1 MTTALTA
8 ALFDVDGTLVDS
20 NYLHVSAW
28 SEALA
33 QTGHDVP
40 MAAIHRAMG
49 MGSSDLL
56 DALLPANRD
65 RAADEAIS
73 SAHGALY
80 ATYRNRL
87 RPLAKAA
94 DLLRACKSAG
104 FLVVLAT
111 SAEPAE
117 LARLRETLDADDVI
131 DEVVCGSDAQATKP
145 APDLVQV
152 ALDRIGVG
160 PGQAV
165 FVGDTVWD
173 VQACQ
178 RAGVRCIGVA
188 SGGIC
193 ATDLVEAGAVA
204 VYADP
209 ADLLAS
215 TAGDLATAVID
226 DWEATAGARAEGP
239 TRLAVLAA
247 IINDGAASEAIA
259 TTTERALADA
269 LGHSAEGSLD
279 PAARSAMARLL
290 RLAGDTPGGKALA
303 AALNQ
308 TFLLP
313 DDSWPALARDGR
325 GQAFADLYRR
335 LAMPGMRGQVRA
347 EAAMMVSQLARLL
360 TPPDIS

>member
-1 MTTALTA
+1 MTTTLTA

-33 QTGHDVP
+33 QTGHEVP
-40 MAAIHRAMG
+40 MAAIHRVMG
-49 MGSSDLL
+49 MGSDELL
-56 DALLPANRD
+56 DALLPADRD
-65 RAADEAIS
+65 READGAIS
-73 SAHGALY
+73 AAHSALY

-87 RPLAKAA
+87 RPLAGAA
-94 DLLRACKSAG
+94 ELLRACKSAG
-104 FLVVLAT
+104 FQVVLVT

-117 LARLRETLDADDVI
+117 LARLRDTLDGDDAI
-131 DEVVCGSDAQATKP
+131 DEVVSGADAESTKP

-178 RAGVRCIGVA
+178 RAGVRCIGVR
-188 SGGIC
+188 SGGVC
-193 ATDLVEAGAVA
+193 GNDLLDAGAVA

-209 ADLLAS
+209 SDLLES
-215 TAGDLATAVID
+215 TAGDLATAVTD
-226 DWEATAGARAEGP
+226 SGEATAGARADGP

-247 IINDGAASEAIA
+247 IIGDGAGSEAVGTA
-259 TTTERALADA
+259 TERALAAA
-269 LGHSAEGSLD
+269 LSQSADESLD
-279 PAARSAMARLL
+279 DTARSAMARLL
-290 RLAGDTPGGKALA
+290 RLASDTPGGQALA
-303 AALNQ
+303 IALNQ
-308 TFLLP
+308 AFLLP
-313 DDSWPALARDGR
+313 DDSQAAGARDER

-335 LAMPGMRGQVRA
+335 LVMPGMRGRVRA
-347 EAAMMVSQLARLL
+347 EAATMVSRLARLL
-360 TPPDIS
+360 APPAHF